1 MNESVQSTQ
10 PDPGHVSTSGW
21 VGLPEVWRECRL
33 GDLFEHRKECGRE
46 GLPTFSV
53 TMNDGLVDR
62 NDLERKQ
69 DTTLSPAEHLLVE
82 PGDIAYNTMRMWQG
96 AFGRAESS
104 GLVSP
109 AYVVLKPRP
118 EADSAFFEQLF
129 CTPRMVHLF
138 WAYSYG
144 LTDDRLRLYFQDFA
158 AIKVRVPSKS
168 AQRRSTR
175 VLATWDRA
183 IRVTTSLAEN
193 ADRHCEA
200 LTEALVTRFT
210 RDHLPAG
217 WQLVQLMD
225 VIELPEAG
233 VSVNSMDCPAREG
246 EYGVLKTSAVTSGVF
261 EPGENKLIRPD
272 EFHRAAV
279 NPQLDRIIVSRI
291 NTPQLVGASAY
302 VERDHPNLF
311 LPDRLWQLH
320 PKSDSVDMRW
330 LAIWLAMKSTRARLS
345 TLATGSSGSM
355 KNISKDQLLSLELV
369 MPPLERQKHI
379 AAEITACRKAA
390 KNLRLQAERLSRER
404 SALMQ
409 RLLWAGPS
417 KSAQKVDTETPA

>member
-1 MNESVQSTQ
+1 MNESVKSKQ
-10 PDPGHVSTSGW
+10 PDPEHANTAEGLR
-21 VGLPEVWRECRL
+21 LPELWRDYRL
-33 GDLFEHRKECGRE
+33 GDLFESRKECGRD
-46 GLPTFSV
+46 GLPTLSV

-62 NDLERKQ
+62 NDLERRQ

-129 CTPRMVHLF
+129 RTPRMVHLF

-168 AQRRSTR
+168 AQRRATR
-175 VLATWDRA
+175 ILATWDRA

-193 ADRHCEA
+193 TDRHSEA
-200 LTEALVTRFT
+200 LTETLFPRVTRK
-210 RDHLPAG
+210 HLLEG
-217 WQLVQLMD
+217 WNLVQLRD
-225 VIELPEAG
+225 VIDLPEAG
-233 VSVNSMDCPAREG
+233 VSVNSMDRAAGEG
-246 EYGVLKTSAVTSGVF
+246 EFGVLKTSAVTSGVF
-261 EPGENKLIRPD
+261 EPRQNKLIRPD
-272 EFHRAAV
+272 ELHRADV
-279 NPQLDRIIVSRI
+279 NPQADRIIVSRI
-291 NTPQLVGASAY
+291 NTPELVGASAY
-302 VERDHPNLF
+302 VERDHPDLF

-320 PKSDSVDMRW
+320 PRSDSIDMRW
-330 LAIWLAMKSTRARLS
+330 LAIWLAMKPTRTRLS

-369 MPPLERQKHI
+369 IPPVDLQKRI
-379 AAEITACRKAA
+379 AAEITAWSKAA
-390 KNLRLQAERLSRER
+390 ESLRIQAEKLSTER

-409 RLLWAGPS
+409 RLLWPESSTGG
-417 KSAQKVDTETPA
+417 QTIETDAAA

>member
-1 MNESVQSTQ
+1 MNESLQSMQ
-10 PDPGHVSTSGW
+10 PDPSHIKAAGGAA
-21 VGLPEVWRECRL
+21 LPEMWREYRL
-33 GDLFEHRKECGRE
+33 GALFESRKECGRE

-53 TMNDGLVDR
+53 TMNDGLIDR

-69 DTTLSPAEHLLVE
+69 DTTLSPVEHLLVE

-129 CTPRMVHLF
+129 STPRMVHLF

-144 LTDDRLRLYFQDFA
+144 LTDDRLRLYFKDFA

-168 AQRRSTR
+168 AQRRATR
-175 VLATWDRA
+175 ILAAWDRS
-183 IRVTTSLAEN
+183 IRVTTSLAKN
-193 ADRHCEA
+193 ADQHCEA
-200 LTEALVTRFT
+200 LTEALVTRVA
-210 RDHLPAG
+210 RHRLPPG
-217 WQLVQLMD
+217 CQFVQLMD
-225 VIELPEAG
+225 VIDLPEAG
-233 VSVNSMDCPAREG
+233 VSVNSMDRAAGEG
-246 EYGVLKTSAVTSGVF
+246 EGGVLKTSAVTSGVF
-261 EPGENKLIRPD
+261 EPRQNKLIRPD
-272 EFHRAAV
+272 ELHRAEV
-279 NPQLDRIIVSRI
+279 NPQSDRIIVSRI
-291 NTPQLVGASAY
+291 NTPELVGASAY

-320 PKSDSVDMRW
+320 PKSDAVDMRW
-330 LAIWLAMKSTRARLS
+330 LAIWLAMKPTRARLS

-369 MPPLERQKHI
+369 MPPLERQKRI
-379 AAEITACRKAA
+379 AAEITAWSRAA
-390 KNLRLQAERLSRER
+390 QNLRLQAEKLSRER

-409 RLLWAGPS
+409 RLLWARPS
-417 KSAQKVDTETPA
+417 KNAQEINTETAA